1 MQLQSVRQRC
11 SKSGHSLIVLR
22 VRGVSQKRKWE
33 SLYIFCQR
41 KKQSNHL
48 HSRYRNS
55 FYFKLYLV
63 TIDTSEAEQGLRI
76 SDFERIDVILHELLV
91 VLVVLLV
98 TIATSSCDKCR
109 RPKCY

>member
-1 MQLQSVRQRC
+1 
-11 SKSGHSLIVLR
+11 
-22 VRGVSQKRKWE
+22 
-33 SLYIFCQR
+33 
-41 KKQSNHL
+41 
-48 HSRYRNS
+48 
-55 FYFKLYLV
+55 V

-98 TIATSSCDKCR
+98 AIATSSCDRCR